1 MISEATTMSKPSSRG
16 TPWAGPP
23 RPITALRSAR
33 SLTSTTRFHW
43 MRRASMFSS
52 LPWWMWLST
61 SAARVLFAIWMAWKS
76 PVKCRLMSSIG
87 TTWAWPPPV
96 APPLIPITGPSAG
109 SRSATIV
116 FMPVRE
122 KASARPTVVVD
133 LPSPAGVGDIAETS
147 TSLPCSLLGVI
158 FRTSTL
164 AFVVP

>member
-16 TPWAGPP
+16 TPWVGPP
-23 RPITALRSAR
+23 SPMVTFRSAR

-43 MRRASMFSS
+43 MRRGSMPSA
-52 LPWWMWLST
+52 LPWWRWLST

-87 TTWAWPPPV
+87 TTCACPPPV
-96 APPLIPITGPSAG
+96 APPLIPMIGPSAG

-116 FMPVRE
+116 RWPCRV

-147 TSLPCSLLGVI
+147 TSLPVRPVGVI
-158 FRTSTL
+158 RRTSTFAL
-164 AFVVP
+164 